1 MALQGTDL
9 LVVHR
14 PGPGNGALYKCP
26 VSDFLIDNS
35 YATELQAGIV
45 RLATVE
51 EIIEA
56 DNNQLAISPA
66 NLATAL
72 LSQEYIFDGNSG
84 AGNDDYNSS
93 TAVFNPDSNTTSTPE
108 ASETQAGIVRLA
120 TAAETEGGTVTDAVI
135 TPSGLKLMLDSPTY
149 VIDGGSENQSG
160 DVWDYPTA

>member
-72 LSQEYIFDGNSG
+72 LSQEYIFDGNI
-84 AGNDDYNSS
+84 DI
-93 TAVFNPDSNTTSTPE
+93 DSNIYNE
-108 ASETQAGIVRLA
+108 KDFR
-120 TAAETEGGTVTDAVI
+120 
-135 TPSGLKLMLDSPTY
+135 
-149 VIDGGSENQSG
+149 NN
-160 DVWDYPTA
+160 